1 MKNKALRNILLF
13 LIFMAT
19 LQGIFLNISVSSNG
33 EGFVNGLYVF
43 KYFTLQSN
51 LLLMLFSCVTLI
63 LINTGKSVG
72 QESIISREK
81 RSKYGK
87 MNEWIDKLLSPLLSY
102 ILLTGITYALII
114 APTANPEGLA
124 KISTILLHY
133 VSPSLAIIY
142 FILFEKRRIDYR
154 EIALWIIYPIV
165 FLGWGLYLAIIKG
178 DYLYPF
184 FDIEKLGYK
193 IIPYLFAVT
202 LGGILLDIA
211 VVFVNRRLNP
221 KSKN

>member
-13 LIFMAT
+13 LIFTAT

-33 EGFVNGLYVF
+33 EGFVKGLFVF

-63 LINTGKSVG
+63 LINTGNRTG
-72 QESIISREK
+72 EW
-81 RSKYGK
+81 K
-87 MNEWIDKLLSPLLSY
+87 MNKWVEKLLSPLFSY

-124 KISTILLHY
+124 KVSTILLHY
-133 VSPSLAIIY
+133 ISPPLAALY
-142 FILFEKRRIDYR
+142 FILFEKRRIKYK
-154 EIALWIIYPIV
+154 EIALWIIYPVV
-165 FLGWGLYLAIIKG
+165 FLGWGLYLAIMKG

-184 FDIEKLGYK
+184 FDIEKLGLK

-211 VVFVNRRLNP
+211 VVFINRRLNP
-221 KSKN
+221 LHKN